1 MEIDDVSDGD
11 LAAQYR
17 ALHGLKVLEVHLT
30 KL

>member
-11 LAAQYR
+11 AAQYR